1 MYCQALAGLA
11 HKECVA
17 VIHNEGRE
25 RIITEASVPRTRLY
39 LSSLS
44 GNLRLWS
51 SASPRQRAKACS
63 PGRVR
68 EPWDLR
74 VCCTRAS
81 PRERVPEVG
90 QSRATGRCR
99 PLCGLII
106 VLSFYP
112 ALADSRWAQCLR
124 PLRGLKEEKTFD
136 CHKLANYKHHRISR
150 GKDFAAISLE
160 VYFHASLLM
169 PYNSTLLT

>member
-51 SASPRQRAKACS
+51 SASPRERA
-63 PGRVR
+63 
-68 EPWDLR
+68 
-74 VCCTRAS
+74 T
-81 PRERVPEVG
+81 EVG